1 MRFLLIFCFLLSST
15 LLWSQKQ
22 FQLSIVENP
31 DVQALKKIKYTKA
44 FSTYAERD
52 KEVRSVL
59 IALWNNGYLA
69 AKTDSIRQ
77 DSTAQTVYINPG
89 QLFNWAVLH
98 PGNVDE
104 EILNFAGYR
113 RRNFRGDKF
122 KVKEVARIQERI
134 LVWCENNGYPFA
146 AVRLD
151 SVQIEKDRQ
160 ISASLSLTKNRFT
173 KIDSIQV
180 KGNLKTSE
188 AFLYNYIGVAPGDP
202 YDESKIA
209 AISPRLRELAFARE
223 TQAFTI
229 LFTEK
234 YTKLTLFL
242 DRRKAGQ
249 FDGIVGIL
257 PDNNTGKVLF
267 TGDVRLK
274 LQNSLRRGE
283 LIELNWR
290 RLQSQTQ
297 DLKARISYPY
307 LFRTPAGVDYQI
319 KLYRRDTSFLHV
331 QQLFGLQYVF
341 TGSTAIRAYVK
352 NTTSSLLSVAG
363 LENITTLPST
373 ADISAISYGLG
384 FHIERVDYR
393 FNPRMGFIAD
403 FSWDIGTRT
412 IKQNPGLNPLIY
424 EGLKLK
430 TTAYSSTF
438 NLEKFWPLGRR
449 TTIMTGVKSA
459 WQFNSGFLLR
469 NELFRIGGLT
479 TLRGFDEE
487 SIFASSYAVATIE
500 YRFLLEQNSW
510 FFAFFDQGW
519 YENNS
524 KDTFITDR
532 PYGFGTG
539 VTFETKAGIFALTYA
554 LGSQFSQPIQFRSGK
569 IHVGFIGL
577 F

>member
-1 MRFLLIFCFLLSST
+1 MRFLLLFLGILLSVSGIA
-15 LLWSQKQ
+15 QKQ
-22 FQLSIVENP
+22 FSLSIVETP
-31 DVQALKKIKYTKA
+31 DVGALKKTKYEKS
-44 FSTYAERD
+44 FSTIALRE
-52 KEVRSVL
+52 KEIRSVL
-59 IALWNNGYLA
+59 VSLWNNGYLA
-69 AKTDSIRQ
+69 AHTDSIRQ
-77 DSTAQTVYINPG
+77 DSTHQTAYINAG
-89 QLFNWAVLH
+89 QQYLWTFLS
-98 PGNVDE
+98 PGNVDD
-104 EILNFAGYR
+104 EILSFAGYR
-113 RRNFRGDKF
+113 RRNFRDDKF
-122 KVKEVARIQERI
+122 KVKDVARIQERI
-134 LVWCENNGYPFA
+134 LIWCENNGYPFA
-146 AVRLD
+146 SVKLD
-151 SVQIEKDRQ
+151 SVTFENDGRIAAE
-160 ISASLSLTKNRFT
+160 LNLTKNRFT

-180 KGNLKTSE
+180 KGTLKTSE
-188 AFLYNYIGVAPGDP
+188 AFLFNYIGIAPGDP
-202 YDESKIA
+202 YDESKVA
-209 AISPRLRELAFARE
+209 AVSPRIRELSFARE
-223 TQAFTI
+223 TAPFTI

-242 DRRKAGQ
+242 DKKKAGQ

-307 LFRTPAGVDYQI
+307 LFRTPAGVDYSI

-331 QQLFGLQYVF
+331 QQLFGLQYIF
-341 TGSTAIRAYVK
+341 TGNTGVRAYVK
-352 NTTSSLLSVAG
+352 NTSSSLLSTAG
-363 LENITTLPST
+363 LESLTTLPST

-384 FHIERVDYR
+384 FHIEKLDYK
-393 FNPRMGFIAD
+393 FNPRSGFMID
-403 FSWDIGTRT
+403 VTWDIGTRT
-412 IKQNPGLNPLIY
+412 IKENAGLNPIIY
-424 EGLKLK
+424 QGLKLK
-430 TTAYSSTF
+430 TTAYSSSF
-438 NLEKFWPLGRR
+438 LAEKYWPIGNRM
-449 TTIMTGVKSA
+449 TVMTGIKSA

-469 NELFRIGGLT
+469 NELYRIGGLM

-487 SIFASSYAVATIE
+487 SIFASSYGIATVE

-510 FFAFFDQGW
+510 FFAFFEQGW

-524 KDTFITDR
+524 KDTFITDT

-539 VTFETKAGIFALTYA
+539 VTFETKGGIFALTYA
-554 LGSQFSQPIQFRSGK
+554 LGSQFSQPIQFRAGK

>member
-1 MRFLLIFCFLLSST
+1 MRFLLILSLILTSS

-31 DVQALKKIKYTKA
+31 DVEALKKTKYEKSFPTI
-44 FSTYAERD
+44 TDRE
-52 KEVRSVL
+52 KEIRSVL
-59 IALWNNGYLA
+59 ISLWNSGYLA
-69 AKTDSIRQ
+69 ARTDSIRQ
-77 DSTAQTVYINPG
+77 DSTLQTVYINPG
-89 QLFNWAVLH
+89 QQYQWAYLA
-98 PGNVDE
+98 PGNVDH

-113 RRNFRGDKF
+113 KRNFRNDLF

-146 AVRLD
+146 SVQLD
-151 SVQIEKDRQ
+151 SVLFENDGR
-160 ISASLSLTKNRFT
+160 ISASLNLNKNRFT
-173 KIDSIQV
+173 KIDSVEI
-180 KGNLKTSE
+180 KGSLKTSE
-188 AFLYNYIGVAPGDP
+188 AFMYSYIGIAPGDP

-209 AISPRLRELAFARE
+209 NISPRIRELSFARE
-223 TQAFTI
+223 AKPFTI

-234 YTKLTLFL
+234 YTKLTLYL
-242 DRRKAGQ
+242 DKKKAGQ

-267 TGDVRLK
+267 TGDVRLR
-274 LQNSLRRGE
+274 LHNSLRRGE

-297 DLKARISYPY
+297 DLKAHFSYPY
-307 LFRTPAGVDYQI
+307 MLRTPAGVDYSI

-331 QQLFGLQYVF
+331 QQQFGLQYIF
-341 TGSTAIRAYVK
+341 TGNTGIRAYVK
-352 NTTSSLLSVAG
+352 NTSSTLLSTTG
-363 LENITTLPST
+363 LETITTLPST

-384 FHIERVDYR
+384 FHIEHLDYR
-393 FNPRMGFIAD
+393 FNPRRGYVAD
-403 FSWDIGTRT
+403 FSWDIGTRN
-412 IKQNPGLNPLIY
+412 IKRNSGLLPIVY

-430 TTAYSSTF
+430 TTAYSSSF
-438 NLEKFWPLGRR
+438 EIQKFWPIGNRM
-449 TTIMTGVKSA
+449 TILTGVKSA
-459 WQFNSGFLLR
+459 WMFNSGFLFH
-469 NELFRIGGLT
+469 NELYRIGGLN

-487 SIFASSYAVATIE
+487 SIFASSFAIGTVE
-500 YRFLLEQNSW
+500 YRFLLEENSW
-510 FFAFFDQGW
+510 FFAFTDLAW
-519 YENNS
+519 YENSS
-524 KDTFITDR
+524 KDDFDTDT

-554 LGSQFSQPIQFRSGK
+554 LGSRYGQPIQFRSGK